1 MRFTSPQRKTLPVA
15 VNPAALVQSQRSG
28 GGANAQEGRKVQNK
42 QAQASAAKPKKQN
55 RGTQDRQGQSEGQ
68 RDRSTAKLFA
78 KKMRPGP
85 VIVEKAGIAIP
96 PNDKAA
102 RSSRSTRRT

>member
-1 MRFTSPQRKTLPVA
+1 MRFYFAAAQNVPSSGQSGSSA
-15 VNPAALVQSQRSG
+15 VISDRRPG
-28 GGANAQEGRKVQNK
+28 NAQEGRKVQNK
-42 QAQASAAKPKKQN
+42 EAQASAAKPKRQN

-85 VIVEKAGIAIP
+85 VIVEKAGIAIS